1 MTSSR
6 AELARGKDKGKRKRR
21 GRASAGWRQGLDKLV
36 VARLRKR
43 YPGSQRLVVRR
54 LRRDQTQLLVERR
67 LALVRRAKAL
77 TRLVNWSVQACESF
91 QSRAQTVKPSPVQ
104 SNVSSATMFSPSSRT
119 NTPDTPSA
127 KHMLRKR
134 QMGIKSDLT
143 VFPERYGGL
152 YEDPCTC
159 GSQYCLQ
166 CVK

>member
-1 MTSSR
+1 MRGTQIVEMTSSR

-77 TRLVNWSVQACESF
+77 RSVQACESV

-104 SNVSSATMFSPSSRT
+104 SNVSSATMFSPSSRI

-127 KHMLRKR
+127 KQMLRQR

-143 VFPERYGGL
+143 VFPER
-152 YEDPCTC
+152 
-159 GSQYCLQ
+159 
-166 CVK
+166 